1 MSEFYAKIDRVSKM
15 LIGQYGDFTFFGLAK
30 LKISPKKWDV
40 IVCADGLPKREKE
53 AVRLVV
59 GELKKT
65 LTESELAIISGVV
78 VLDKNEIF
86 IKGLQ
91 DLVAARQEKIY
102 KNIIISNLSI
112 KKLHIFQ
119 ATLSL
124 KIDDPKILEYIERM
138 IKEQIDQ
145 MLNSRD
151 ESEKDFDVT
160 YCQKND
166 DKTISNVIY
175 FQEHKD
181 RMAANDKRK
190 SNTTNYSNRINESIR
205 F

>member
-1 MSEFYAKIDRVSKM
+1 MSEFYAKIEHVSKI

-59 GELKKT
+59 GELQKT
-65 LTESELAIISGVV
+65 LTESELAILSGVV

-102 KNIIISNLSI
+102 KNITVSNLSI
-112 KKLHIFQ
+112 KELRILQLAGFSQ
-119 ATLSL
+119 EARYFDSL
-124 KIDDPKILEYIERM
+124 GINDPKN
-138 IKEQIDQ
+138 QG
-145 MLNSRD
+145 
-151 ESEKDFDVT
+151 
-160 YCQKND
+160 
-166 DKTISNVIY
+166 
-175 FQEHKD
+175 HKD
-181 RMAANDKRK
+181 RLVA
-190 SNTTNYSNRINESIR
+190 
-205 F
+205 